1 MKIGYLEFVG
11 GASGDMLLGAL
22 IDAGL
27 SLEDLKY
34 ELSKLHIS
42 GYHLMAATGQRAGLN
57 GVQLIV
63 NIDSEENSW
72 DWTKF
77 TQTILNSVL
86 SQETKEQSL
95 KVFARLEEAEKRVHG
110 RIRKEN
116 DPHLEEL
123 GTIDTLIDIVGF
135 VSGLEILGIDS
146 LYAAPLPMGSGVI
159 NTKHGILPS
168 AAPATLEL
176 ISMAMAPVHAR
187 PPEFSGELVTP
198 TGAALITT
206 LACFERPIFN
216 LHRVGYG
223 LGSRN
228 SEHFPNAVA
237 FLAGEIESDET
248 LNDVVL
254 LETNV
259 DDMTPQL
266 LGYVQETLINLGV
279 LDVWFTAI
287 QMKKNRP
294 GILLSLLMPL
304 SLEGQAINVLFR
316 ETSTLGI
323 RRRRISR
330 YEARREMRVVGTS
343 LGEFTVKVKFLD
355 GIAIAVSPEYEEC
368 RLAAV
373 QFKLPLEEVLR
384 TVKQEATTLL
394 ID

>member
-27 SLEDLKY
+27 YLEDLKD

-42 GYHLMAATGQRAGLN
+42 GYHLMAAPGQRAGLN

>member
-27 SLEDLKY
+27 SLEDLKD

-42 GYHLMAATGQRAGLN
+42 GYHLMAAPGQRAGLN
-57 GVQLIV
+57 GVQLTV